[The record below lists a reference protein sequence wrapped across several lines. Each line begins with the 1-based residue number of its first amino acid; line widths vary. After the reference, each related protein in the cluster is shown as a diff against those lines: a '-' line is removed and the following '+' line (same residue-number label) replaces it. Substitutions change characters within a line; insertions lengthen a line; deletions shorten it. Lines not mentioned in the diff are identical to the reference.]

1 MIAIINTGGT
11 FNKVY
16 DPIRGELTIPRNDD
30 APRRALESMRG
41 LSFEIDGLIYKDS
54 LDMDDADR
62 LQLCRHIQ
70 SSKSSRIVVIHG
82 TDTMHLSAAAL
93 KEYPIAGKSVVFTGS
108 MYPFSIDPIEATA
121 NLSFAVC
128 ALEYIPEG
136 VYIAMHG
143 LVLPCTEIR
152 KNRELGLFERVK
164 EERV

>member
-41 LSFEIDGLIYKDS
+41 LSFEIEGLIYKDS

-82 TDTMHLSAAAL
+82 TDTIHLSAAAL
-93 KEYPIAGKSVVFTGS
+93 KE
-108 MYPFSIDPIEATA
+108 
-121 NLSFAVC
+121 
-128 ALEYIPEG
+128 
-136 VYIAMHG
+136 
-143 LVLPCTEIR
+143 
-152 KNRELGLFERVK
+152 
-164 EERV
+164 